1 MDFYRFMVLL
11 YFIFLKDFIYVSL
24 CGYVYAHECP
34 WRSEDVRTH
43 GTGLLHCEHPMWMLQ
58 ADLRFSLQED
68 SEVLLTTESP
78 LHPCT
83 VS

>member
-1 MDFYRFMVLL
+1 MC
-11 YFIFLKDFIYVSL
+11 L
-24 CGYVYAHECP
+24 CVGMYMHMSAL
-34 WRSEDVRTH
+34 WMSEDLEPMELVFH
-43 GTGLLHCEHPMWMLQ
+43 IVNHPMWMLQ
-58 ADLRFSLQED
+58 ADLRFSLPED